1 MSVFKQF
8 LAFFLAFLMIFPLF
22 SLNIVA
28 KSDGIGKISAQS
40 AILIEAESGKV
51 LYSKNAEKRMP
62 MASTTKIMTAI
73 LAIECGIS
81 LDTVIKIPKDAV
93 GIEGSSIYLKE
104 GEEISFESLIY
115 GLLLCS
121 ANDAAVALAI
131 TVGGSLVH
139 FVDLMN
145 QKAASLGLCN
155 THFENPHGLHDENHF
170 TTAHDLALLMAY
182 CVKNPIFL
190 NISGCEKKIFAS
202 SDNMSRVMINHNR
215 LLRSY
220 SGVIAGKTG
229 YTKASGRCLVSC
241 AERDGLR
248 LIAVTLNA
256 PNDWQDHTNLF
267 DFGFESYR
275 IIRLDCVYITLP
287 VASGSKNELV
297 ASADGTSLF
306 LPKSSEEISVQINA
320 PRFVFAPV
328 NKGDKVGEVVYK
340 CQGKTILTLPLLAT
354 ETIMAKK
361 YKFNPFSYLIDL
373 IKGFFTKWKK

>member
-51 LYSKNAEKRMP
+51 LYEKNAEKRMP

-104 GEEISFESLIY
+104 GETISLEELIY

-121 ANDAAVALAI
+121 ANDAAIAIAI
-131 TVGGSLVH
+131 TVASTTEN

-145 QKAASLGLCN
+145 QKAASLGLCD
-155 THFENPHGLHDENHF
+155 THFANPHGLHDENHY
-170 TTAHDLALLMAY
+170 TTAKDLAILMAY

-202 SDNMSRVMINHNR
+202 NDASSRVMINHNR

-297 ASADGTSLF
+297 ARADGTSLF

-328 NKGDKVGEVVYK
+328 NKGDKVGEVVYN

-354 ETIMAKK
+354 ETIRAKK

>member
-1 MSVFKQF
+1 MSILKKIIAFS
-8 LAFFLAFLMIFPLF
+8 LAFFLILPLF
-22 SLNIVA
+22 LLKINAENDVL
-28 KSDGIGKISAQS
+28 GKISAQS
-40 AILIEAESGKV
+40 AILIEAQSGKV
-51 LYSKNAEKRMP
+51 LYSKNAEKRLP

-81 LDTVIKIPKDAV
+81 LDSVVKISKDAV

-104 GEEISFESLIY
+104 GEELSFEALIY

-121 ANDAAVALAI
+121 ANDAAVALALA
-131 TVGGSLVH
+131 VGGTLEH

-145 QKAASLGLCN
+145 QKATSLGLCN
-155 THFENPHGLHDENHF
+155 THFTNPHGLHDENHF

-190 NISGCEKKIFAS
+190 NISGCEKKIFS
-202 SDNMSRVMINHNR
+202 SSENLSRVMINHNR
-215 LLRSY
+215 LLRTY
-220 SGVIAGKTG
+220 SGLIAGKTG
-229 YTKASGRCLVSC
+229 YTKSSGRCLVTS

-275 IIRLDCVYITLP
+275 MIILDSVSITLP
-287 VASGSKNELV
+287 VVSGSKNEIR

-306 LPKSSEEISVQINA
+306 LSKSSEEISVQINA
-320 PRFVFAPV
+320 PRFTFGGV
-328 NKGDKVGEVVYK
+328 NKGDKIGEVVYK
-340 CQGKTILTLPLLAT
+340 LCGKTILIVPLNAD
-354 ETIMAKK
+354 ETVKAKR
-361 YKFNPFSYLIDL
+361 YKFNLFCWLIDL
-373 IKGFFTKWKK
+373 IKGLFN

>member
-1 MSVFKQF
+1 MSVFKKF
-8 LAFFLAFLMIFPLF
+8 IAFSLAFFLILPSFLLKTYADGD
-22 SLNIVA
+22 SL
-28 KSDGIGKISAQS
+28 GKISAQS
-40 AILIEAESGKV
+40 AILIEAESSKV
-51 LYSKNAEKRMP
+51 LYSKNAEKRLP

-155 THFENPHGLHDENHF
+155 THFENPHGLHDKNHF

-215 LLRSY
+215 LLRTY
-220 SGVIAGKTG
+220 SGMIAGKTG
-229 YTKASGRCLVSC
+229 YTKSSGRCLVTS

-275 IIRLDCVYITLP
+275 MIRLDSVCITIP
-287 VASGSKNELV
+287 IVSGSKNELV
-297 ASADGTSLF
+297 ARADGTSLF

-320 PRFVFAPV
+320 PHFIFGAV

-340 CQGKTILTLPLLAT
+340 LGGKAILTVPLNAD
-354 ETIMAKK
+354 ETIKAKR
-361 YKFNPFSYLIDL
+361 YKFNLFSWLFDL
-373 IKGFFTKWKK
+373 IKGLFN